1 MMTPDDAGQ
10 ADDPLNMNL
19 KEDAAHVHHETAGDV
34 AVLVVDNE
42 NVYPKQSKEI
52 AAAIRGTISAATEPK
67 VLIDLSQ
74 VEFMCSAFIGEIV
87 GLHKLAEERSG
98 TVKLCVTGE
107 HVAYTMK
114 LVKLSNI
121 IEIGGD
127 RQVLLD
133 SF

>member
-1 MMTPDDAGQ
+1 MTPDDAGQ
-10 ADDPLNMNL
+10 PDDPLNINL
-19 KEDAAHVHHETAGDV
+19 KEDAARVHHETAGDV
-34 AVLVVDNE
+34 AGLVVENE

-52 AAAIRGTISAATEPK
+52 AAAIHGTVLAAAKPK

-87 GLHKLAEERSG
+87 ALHKLAEEQGG
-98 TVKLCVTGE
+98 TLKLCVTGE

-114 LVKLSNI
+114 LVKLNNI

-127 RQVLLD
+127 RQELLD

>member
-1 MMTPDDAGQ
+1 MMTSEDAGQ

-34 AVLVVDNE
+34 AVLVVENE
-42 NVYPKQSKEI
+42 NVYPKQSREI
-52 AAAIRGTISAATEPK
+52 AASIRGTILAAAASK

-74 VEFMCSAFIGEIV
+74 AEFICSAFIGEIV
-87 GLHKLAEERSG
+87 KLHKLAEEQG
-98 TVKLCVTGE
+98 GKLKLCVTGE

-114 LVKLSNI
+114 LVKLSNV

-127 RQVLLD
+127 RQALLD